1 MLRLSWF
8 ARAALS
14 LLLPVSLLALDP
26 NKALTQYTQTV
37 WTQAQG
43 LPQDTVRAITQ
54 TNDGY
59 LWLGT
64 SEGLA
69 RFDGYEFV
77 PYTKATGALPGDSV
91 TELCTG
97 KNGVLWIGTNGGVA
111 RYADGQFRTFSV
123 KDGMP
128 PGTVTSL
135 AEDTDGALWI
145 VAGGVLSRLQDDKF
159 VTYSPES
166 LAPVASARVV
176 YKDGNHLWVGGVGG
190 VVEKNGDTFS
200 PVRAAADWKENIIT
214 CILRDASGLWLAG
227 TQGAILIQ
235 SDGQVKRF
243 SKAEGLLS
251 VVALCKD
258 RSGNLWLGTEAG
270 LSRIRNGRLIAAKA
284 SEGNNRE
291 RVWSLFED
299 REGDLWA
306 GMYSSL
312 HRFRDDRFIT
322 YGRPEG
328 LPSDNPSTV
337 HQDQRG
343 QIWIGYS
350 DGGLAAFDQG
360 RARTFTSRDGLPSNQ
375 VNSIRDLR
383 NGGLLLGTAGGLSRW
398 NQGVFSNYQVPDPV
412 GRPEVNDAIEDFEG
426 NLWTATSGGVYEFN
440 GKQWTPRIQ
449 EGTAPSN
456 IAVVLA
462 QTHDGSIWAGT
473 LLNGLWQVTNGKSGS
488 SPPRLYTT
496 RDQLGSNQIRSL
508 YEDAEGTLWIGTL
521 GGGLNTFRD
530 GVFHRYTARDG
541 LPSDNIAH
549 VEDDGRGSLWLSTPR
564 GICRIAKRQ
573 LEDFRAGK
581 IRVLTPENFGIAD
594 GLRSAQCAPSFPAG
608 GGGTRTSDG
617 RLWFPTGLGVA
628 TLDPSE
634 AAPKVPLA
642 ALTPAARI
650 VEVSV
655 GGRLVDSSQQVKL
668 RPGVGQI
675 QFRYAGIY
683 LAAPERVHYA
693 FKLEGLDPDWVSAGR
708 RRSISYNPLPHG
720 SYRFVVRAMLPGGGT
735 SESAVAFEVLP
746 RFFETQAFRWM
757 CGILIPGLIYGA
769 YRLRLRRIHSRFALV
784 FEERARMAREIH
796 DTLAQGFVGISHQL
810 DALAIKFNGDK
821 DVARGHLDLARR
833 MARHSLTE
841 ARRSVMDLRTTELE
855 NQDLPAALEASAR
868 RWAAGSSVDVQLQIT
883 GVQQKLPAELELNLL
898 RIAQEAVANAM
909 KHARASMIRVELAM
923 EGRSLRLGVK
933 DDGQGFEPAG
943 TFSLIGGHFGIVGM
957 RERAQRLGG
966 RFSLSSSP
974 GSGTEVEV
982 SVPLASSGNTN
993 NSRN

>member
-1 MLRLSWF
+1 MF
-8 ARAALS
+8 ARVTLS
-14 LLLPVSLLALDP
+14 VLLPMSGLLALDP
-26 NKALTQYTQTV
+26 NKALTQYTRTV

-77 PYTKATGALPGDSV
+77 AFTKAIGALPGDSV
-91 TELCTG
+91 TDLYAG
-97 KNGVLWIGTNGGVA
+97 KSGVLWIGTNGGLA

-135 AEDTDGALWI
+135 AEDNTGALWI
-145 VAGGVLSRLQDDKF
+145 VAGGVLSRFQAGKF
-159 VTYSPES
+159 ITYSPKS

-176 YKDGNHLWVGGVGG
+176 YTDGNQLWVGGVGG
-190 VVEKNGDTFS
+190 VVEKNGDAFS
-200 PVRAAADWKENIIT
+200 PIPAATKWKENIIT
-214 CILRDASGLWLAG
+214 SILRDSSGLWVGG
-227 TQGAILIQ
+227 TQGALLIQ
-235 SDGQVKRF
+235 SGGQVRTF
-243 SKAEGLLS
+243 SERDGLLG
-251 VVALCKD
+251 VAALCKD
-258 RSGNLWLGTEAG
+258 RSGNLWLGTRGG
-270 LSRIRNGRLIAAKA
+270 LSRIENRRLITAAPA
-284 SEGNNRE
+284 EGNNYE

-306 GMYSSL
+306 GMDSSL

-328 LPSDNPSTV
+328 LPSDEPSTV
-337 HQDQRG
+337 HQDKRG

-350 DGGLAAFDQG
+350 DSGLAAFQNG

-375 VNSIRDLR
+375 INSIRDLR
-383 NGGLLLGTAGGLSRW
+383 SGGILIGTAGGLSRW
-398 NQGVFSNYQVPDPV
+398 YRGEFLNYKVPDPV
-412 GRPEVNDAIEDFEG
+412 RRTSVNDAIEDVQG
-426 NLWTATSGGVYEFN
+426 NLWAATAGGVYEFN
-440 GKQWTPRIQ
+440 GKKWIARIP
-449 EGTAPSN
+449 EGAAPSN
-456 IAVVLA
+456 IAVVLT
-462 QTHDGSIWAGT
+462 QTRDGSIWAGT
-473 LLNGLWQVTNGKSGS
+473 LLNGLWQVTNGKSPNS
-488 SPPRLYTT
+488 EPRLYTT

-508 YEDAEGTLWIGTL
+508 HEDAGGKLWIGTL
-521 GGGLNTFRD
+521 GGGLNTFQD

-549 VEDDGRGSLWLSTPR
+549 VEDDQRGSLWLSTPR

-573 LEDFRAGK
+573 LEDFSAGR
-581 IRVLTPENFGIAD
+581 IQVLTPEDFGIAD
-594 GLRSAQCAPSFPAG
+594 GLRSAQCAPSFPAA
-608 GGGTRTSDG
+608 GGGTRTGDG
-617 RLWFPTGLGVA
+617 RLWFPTGIGVA
-628 TLDPSE
+628 TIDPNE
-634 AAPKVPLA
+634 AAPDVPVE
-642 ALTPAARI
+642 ALTPATRI

-655 GGRLVDSSQQVKL
+655 GGRLVDSRQEVKL
-668 RPGVGQI
+668 RPGLGQI

-683 LAAPERVHYA
+683 LAAPERVRYS
-693 FKLEGLDPDWVSAGR
+693 FKLEGLDQDWVSAGS
-708 RRSISYNPLPHG
+708 RRSISYNPLPEG
-720 SYRFVVRAMLPGGGT
+720 RYRFVVRAMLPGGGA
-735 SESAVAFEVLP
+735 SESAFAFEVLP
-746 RFFETQAFRWM
+746 RFFETQAFRWI

-769 YRLRLRRIHSRFALV
+769 YRLRLQRIHSRFALV

-810 DALAIKFNGDK
+810 DALAIKFNGDRE
-821 DVARGHLDLARR
+821 VARGHLDLARK

-855 NQDLPAALEASAR
+855 NQALPAALAASAR
-868 RWAAGSSVDVQLQIT
+868 RWAAESAVDVQLQIT
-883 GVQQKLPAELELNLL
+883 DVKQKLSPELELNLL
-898 RIAQEAVANAM
+898 RIAQEAVANSM
-909 KHARASMIRVELAM
+909 KHAGARMIRVELAM
-923 EGRSLRLGVK
+923 EGRFLRLGVK

-943 TFSLIGGHFGIVGM
+943 TFSLLGGHFGIVGM
-957 RERAQRLGG
+957 RERAQRVGG

-982 SVPLASSGNTN
+982 SVPLGLSGNTN
-993 NSRN
+993 CNGN